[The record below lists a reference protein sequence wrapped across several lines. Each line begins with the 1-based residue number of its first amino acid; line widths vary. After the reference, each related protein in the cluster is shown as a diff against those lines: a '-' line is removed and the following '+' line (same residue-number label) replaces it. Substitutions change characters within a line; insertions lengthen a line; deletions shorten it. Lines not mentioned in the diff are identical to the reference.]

1 MDQGTRPRRHRS
13 RALRDLLVISLAG
26 LVVFWLGAATDAFQR
41 AHEWISS
48 RYPGRDDEIVAAI
61 GLVALVFL
69 VFSIIRWRD
78 VRRQIRARNTAE
90 HRYRTL
96 VEGMPVVTYVAGAP
110 HEPTA
115 AFRYVAPGIHQLLRY
130 SQDEWIADPEIWK
143 KRLHPED
150 RDAVAAEADRA
161 HETAG
166 PFSLEYRM
174 MAKDGRIVWVRD
186 EAVVVERGPKGRWN
200 VWQGV
205 LMDITER
212 KQAEE
217 QFLEAETRYRSLV
230 ESIPAVT
237 YVDLVDELST
247 TVYVSPQIETMLGY
261 TPKHW
266 REDATLWMRAVHP
279 NDLDSLV
286 EASARHNQTGEPYD
300 QEYRIRTADDRWLW
314 VRDQATIVRSDDGR
328 SLFSQGVMFDVT
340 ERKLA
345 EEALR
350 ESEQREREAAE
361 RLRNL
366 DEMKNTFLEAVSH
379 ELRSPL
385 TSILGVAVTL
395 ENQDFPEAE
404 RRDLLDRL
412 AANARKLDR
421 LLRDL
426 LDIDR
431 LSRGIMTPQY
441 HAVDLGDLVR
451 RTVENFDVPAAR
463 SVELDETSITV
474 QADAPKVERI
484 VENLLSNAIRHTA
497 QDVNVWVQVRNEDGG
512 VLLIVD
518 DDGVGV
524 PRHLQKAIFEPFRQG
539 PTASPHSPG
548 TGIGLSLVAMF
559 AELHGGKAWVEE
571 REGGGASFRVFL
583 PAVPPYSDNER
594 EEADVEAAP
603 PLDAASAG

>member
-1 MDQGTRPRRHRS
+1 MDEGTRPRRHRS
-13 RALRDLLVISLAG
+13 KALRDLLLISLAG
-26 LVVFWLGAATDAFQR
+26 LVVFWLGSATDAFKQ
-41 AHEWISS
+41 AHGWISS
-48 RYPGRDDEIVAAI
+48 RYPGQDEEIVVAV
-61 GLVALVFL
+61 GLVALIFL

-110 HEPTA
+110 HVATA
-115 AFRYVAPGIHQLLRY
+115 ALRYVAPGIRELLGF
-130 SQDEWIADPEIWK
+130 SQDEWIADPDIWK
-143 KRLHPED
+143 NRLHPED
-150 RDAVAAEADRA
+150 RDAVVAEADRA
-161 HETAG
+161 HDSVA
-166 PFSLEYRM
+166 PFSMEYRM

-186 EAVVVERGPKGRWN
+186 QAVVVERGRRGLWN

-212 KQAEE
+212 KQAEDR
-217 QFLEAETRYRSLV
+217 FLEAETRYRSLV
-230 ESIPAVT
+230 ETIPAVT
-237 YVDLVDELST
+237 YVDLADELST

-261 TPKHW
+261 TPEHW
-266 REDATLWMRAVHP
+266 REDTTLWIRAVHP
-279 NDLDSLV
+279 DDLNRVV
-286 EASARHNQTGEPYD
+286 EASVRHNQTGEPYD
-300 QEYRIRTADDRWLW
+300 EEYRIRTADDRWLW
-314 VRDQATIVRSDDGR
+314 VRDQATIVRSEDGR
-328 SLFSQGVMFDVT
+328 TLVSQGVMFDVT

-361 RLRNL
+361 RMRNL

-441 HAVDLGDLVR
+441 HAIDLGALVR
-451 RTVENFDVPAAR
+451 RTVENFDVPATR
-463 SVELDETSITV
+463 TVRLDETSVTV

-484 VENLLSNAIRHTA
+484 VENLLSNSIRHTPP
-497 QDVNVWVQVRNEDGG
+497 DVSVWVQVRDEDGG
-512 VLLIVD
+512 VLLLVD
-518 DDGVGV
+518 DDGAGV

-583 PAVPPYSDNER
+583 PSVPPYGDSKLG
-594 EEADVEAAP
+594 EAESAP
-603 PLDAASAG
+603 PLDAASTG

>member
-1 MDQGTRPRRHRS
+1 
-13 RALRDLLVISLAG
+13 LISLAG
-26 LVVFWLGAATDAFQR
+26 LVVFWLGSATDAFKR
-41 AHEWISS
+41 AHGWISS
-48 RYPGRDDEIVAAI
+48 RYPGQDEEIVVAV
-61 GLVALVFL
+61 GLVALIFL

-110 HEPTA
+110 HVATA
-115 AFRYVAPGIHQLLRY
+115 ALRYVAPGIRELLGF
-130 SQDEWIADPEIWK
+130 SQDEWIADPDIWK
-143 KRLHPED
+143 NRLHPED
-150 RDAVAAEADRA
+150 RDAVVAEADRA
-161 HETAG
+161 HDSVA
-166 PFSLEYRM
+166 PFSMEYRM

-186 EAVVVERGPKGRWN
+186 QAVVVERGRRGLWN

-212 KQAEE
+212 KQAEDR
-217 QFLEAETRYRSLV
+217 FLEAETRYRSLV
-230 ESIPAVT
+230 ETIPAVT
-237 YVDLVDELST
+237 YVDLADELST

-261 TPKHW
+261 TPEHW
-266 REDATLWMRAVHP
+266 REDTTLWIRAVHP
-279 NDLDSLV
+279 DDLNRVV
-286 EASARHNQTGEPYD
+286 EASVRHNQTGEPYD
-300 QEYRIRTADDRWLW
+300 EEYRIRTADDRWLW
-314 VRDQATIVRSDDGR
+314 VRDQATIVRSEDGR
-328 SLFSQGVMFDVT
+328 TLVSQGVMFDVT

-361 RLRNL
+361 RMRNL

-441 HAVDLGDLVR
+441 HAIDLGALVR
-451 RTVENFDVPAAR
+451 RTVENFDVPATR
-463 SVELDETSITV
+463 TVRLDETSVTV

-484 VENLLSNAIRHTA
+484 VENLLSNSIRHTPP
-497 QDVNVWVQVRNEDGG
+497 DVSVWVQVRDEDGG
-512 VLLIVD
+512 VLLMVD
-518 DDGVGV
+518 DDGAGV

-583 PAVPPYSDNER
+583 PSVPPYGDSKLG
-594 EEADVEAAP
+594 EAESAP
-603 PLDAASAG
+603 PLDAASTG

>member
-1 MDQGTRPRRHRS
+1 MDEGTRPRRHRS
-13 RALRDLLVISLAG
+13 KALRDLLLISLAG
-26 LVVFWLGAATDAFQR
+26 LVVFWLGSATDAFKQ
-41 AHEWISS
+41 AHGWISS
-48 RYPGRDDEIVAAI
+48 RYPGQDEEIVVAV
-61 GLVALVFL
+61 GLVALIFL

-110 HEPTA
+110 HVATA
-115 AFRYVAPGIHQLLRY
+115 ALRYVAPGIRELLGF
-130 SQDEWIADPEIWK
+130 SQDEWIADPDIWK
-143 KRLHPED
+143 NRLHPED
-150 RDAVAAEADRA
+150 RDAVVAEADRA
-161 HETAG
+161 HDSVA
-166 PFSLEYRM
+166 PFSMEYRM

-186 EAVVVERGPKGRWN
+186 QAVVVERGRRGLWN

-212 KQAEE
+212 KQAEDR
-217 QFLEAETRYRSLV
+217 FLEAETRYRSLV
-230 ESIPAVT
+230 ETIPAVT
-237 YVDLVDELST
+237 YVDLADELST

-261 TPKHW
+261 TPEHW
-266 REDATLWMRAVHP
+266 REDTTLWIRAVHP
-279 NDLDSLV
+279 DDLNRVV
-286 EASARHNQTGEPYD
+286 EASVRHNQTGEPYD
-300 QEYRIRTADDRWLW
+300 EEYRIRTADDRWLW
-314 VRDQATIVRSDDGR
+314 VRDQATIVRSEDGR
-328 SLFSQGVMFDVT
+328 TLVSQGVMFDVT

-361 RLRNL
+361 RMRNL

-441 HAVDLGDLVR
+441 HAIDLGALVR
-451 RTVENFDVPAAR
+451 RTVENFDVPATR
-463 SVELDETSITV
+463 TVRLDETSVTV

-484 VENLLSNAIRHTA
+484 VENLLSNSIRHTPP
-497 QDVNVWVQVRNEDGG
+497 DVSVWVQVRDEDGG
-512 VLLIVD
+512 VLLMVD
-518 DDGVGV
+518 DDGAGV

-583 PAVPPYSDNER
+583 PSVPPYGDSKLG
-594 EEADVEAAP
+594 EAESAP
-603 PLDAASAG
+603 PLDAASTG

>member
-1 MDQGTRPRRHRS
+1 MDEGTRPRRHRS
-13 RALRDLLVISLAG
+13 RALRDLLLISLAG
-26 LVVFWLGAATDAFQR
+26 LVVFWLGSATDAFKR
-41 AHEWISS
+41 AHGWISS
-48 RYPGRDDEIVAAI
+48 RYPGQDEEIVVAV
-61 GLVALVFL
+61 GLVALIFL

-110 HEPTA
+110 HVATA
-115 AFRYVAPGIHQLLRY
+115 ALRYVAPGIRELLGF
-130 SQDEWIADPEIWK
+130 SQDEWIADPDIWK
-143 KRLHPED
+143 NRLHPED
-150 RDAVAAEADRA
+150 RDAVVAEADRA
-161 HETAG
+161 HDSVA
-166 PFSLEYRM
+166 PFSMEYRM

-186 EAVVVERGPKGRWN
+186 QAVVVERGRRGLWN

-212 KQAEE
+212 KQAEDR
-217 QFLEAETRYRSLV
+217 FLEAETRYRSLV
-230 ESIPAVT
+230 ETIPAVT
-237 YVDLVDELST
+237 YVDLADELST

-261 TPKHW
+261 TPEHW
-266 REDATLWMRAVHP
+266 REDTTLWIRAVHP
-279 NDLDSLV
+279 DDLNRVV
-286 EASARHNQTGEPYD
+286 EASVRHNQTGEPYD
-300 QEYRIRTADDRWLW
+300 EEYRIRTADDRWLW
-314 VRDQATIVRSDDGR
+314 VRDQATIVRSEDGR
-328 SLFSQGVMFDVT
+328 TLVSQGVMFDVT

-361 RLRNL
+361 RMRNL

-441 HAVDLGDLVR
+441 HAIDLGALVR
-451 RTVENFDVPAAR
+451 RTVENFDVPATR
-463 SVELDETSITV
+463 TVRLDETSVTV

-484 VENLLSNAIRHTA
+484 VENLLSNSIRHTPP
-497 QDVNVWVQVRNEDGG
+497 DVSVWVQVRDEDGG
-512 VLLIVD
+512 VLLMVD
-518 DDGVGV
+518 DDGAGV

-583 PAVPPYSDNER
+583 PSVPPYGDSKLG
-594 EEADVEAAP
+594 EAESAP
-603 PLDAASAG
+603 PLGAASTG

>member
-1 MDQGTRPRRHRS
+1 MDEGTRPRRHRS
-13 RALRDLLVISLAG
+13 MALRDLLLISLAG
-26 LVVFWLGAATDAFQR
+26 LVVFWLGTVTDAFKR
-41 AHEWISS
+41 VREWISS
-48 RYPGRDDEIVAAI
+48 RYPGQYDEILAPI
-61 GLVALVFL
+61 GLVALVLL

-78 VRRQIRARNTAE
+78 VRRQIRARNAAE

-96 VEGMPVVTYVAGAP
+96 VEGMPVVTYVAGTP
-110 HEPTA
+110 HEATA
-115 AFRYVAPGIHQLLRY
+115 PLRYVAPGIRELLGY
-130 SQDEWIADPEIWK
+130 SQEEWIADPDIWK

-150 RDAVAAEADRA
+150 LDDVAAEADRA
-161 HETAG
+161 HDSVA
-166 PFSLEYRM
+166 PFSMEYRM
-174 MAKDGRIVWVRD
+174 VAKDGRIVWVRD
-186 EAVVVERGPKGRWN
+186 EAVVVERGRRGQWN

-212 KQAEE
+212 KEAEE
-217 QFLEAETRYRSLV
+217 RFLVAETRYRSLV
-230 ESIPAVT
+230 ETIPAIT
-237 YVDLVDELST
+237 YVDLADELST

-266 REDATLWMRAVHP
+266 REDTTLWMRAVHP
-279 NDLDSLV
+279 SDLNRVV
-286 EASARHNQTGEPYD
+286 EASVRHNQTGEPYD

-314 VRDQATIVRSDDGR
+314 VRDQATIVRSEDGR
-328 SLFSQGVMFDVT
+328 TLVSQGVMFDVT

-361 RLRNL
+361 HMRNL

-395 ENQDFPEAE
+395 EHQDFPEAE

-441 HAVDLGDLVR
+441 HAIDLGALVR
-451 RTVENFDVPAAR
+451 RTVENFDVPASR
-463 SVELDETSITV
+463 TVRLDETSVTV

-484 VENLLSNAIRHTA
+484 VENLLSNAIRHTPPN
-497 QDVNVWVQVRNEDGG
+497 VSVWVQVRTEDGG
-512 VLLIVD
+512 VLLIVE
-518 DDGVGV
+518 DDGAGV

-539 PTASPHSPG
+539 PTASPYSPG

-583 PAVPPYSDNER
+583 PSMQPYSDGKV
-594 EEADVEAAP
+594 EEAGSPP

>member
-1 MDQGTRPRRHRS
+1 MDEGTRPRRHRS
-13 RALRDLLVISLAG
+13 RALRDLLLISLAG
-26 LVVFWLGAATDAFQR
+26 LVVFWLGSATDAFKQ
-41 AHEWISS
+41 AHGWISS
-48 RYPGRDDEIVAAI
+48 RYPGQDEEIVVAV
-61 GLVALVFL
+61 GLVALIFL

-110 HEPTA
+110 HVATA
-115 AFRYVAPGIHQLLRY
+115 ALRYVAPGIRELLGF
-130 SQDEWIADPEIWK
+130 SQDEWIADPDIWK
-143 KRLHPED
+143 NRLHPED
-150 RDAVAAEADRA
+150 RDAVVAEADRA
-161 HETAG
+161 HDSVA
-166 PFSLEYRM
+166 PFSMEYRM
-174 MAKDGRIVWVRD
+174 MAKDARIVWVRD
-186 EAVVVERGPKGRWN
+186 EAVVVERGRRGLWN

-212 KQAEE
+212 KQAEDR
-217 QFLEAETRYRSLV
+217 FLEAETRYRSLV
-230 ESIPAVT
+230 ETIPAVT
-237 YVDLVDELST
+237 YVDLADELST

-261 TPKHW
+261 TPEHW
-266 REDATLWMRAVHP
+266 REDTTLWIRAVHP
-279 NDLDSLV
+279 DDLNRVV
-286 EASARHNQTGEPYD
+286 EASVRHNQTGEPYD
-300 QEYRIRTADDRWLW
+300 EEYRIRTADDRWLW
-314 VRDQATIVRSDDGR
+314 VRDQATIVRSEDGR
-328 SLFSQGVMFDVT
+328 TLVSQGVMFDVT

-361 RLRNL
+361 RMRNL

-441 HAVDLGDLVR
+441 HAIDLGALVR
-451 RTVENFDVPAAR
+451 RTVENFDVPATR
-463 SVELDETSITV
+463 TVRLDETSVTV

-484 VENLLSNAIRHTA
+484 VENLLSNSIRHTPP
-497 QDVNVWVQVRNEDGG
+497 DVSVWVQVRDEDGG
-512 VLLIVD
+512 VLLMVD
-518 DDGVGV
+518 DDGAGV

-583 PAVPPYSDNER
+583 PSVPPYGDSKLG
-594 EEADVEAAP
+594 EAESAP
-603 PLDAASAG
+603 PLDAASTG

>member
-1 MDQGTRPRRHRS
+1 
-13 RALRDLLVISLAG
+13 
-26 LVVFWLGAATDAFQR
+26 
-41 AHEWISS
+41 
-48 RYPGRDDEIVAAI
+48 
-61 GLVALVFL
+61 
-69 VFSIIRWRD
+69 
-78 VRRQIRARNTAE
+78 
-90 HRYRTL
+90 
-96 VEGMPVVTYVAGAP
+96 MPVVTYVAGTP
-110 HEPTA
+110 HEATA
-115 AFRYVAPGIHQLLRY
+115 PLRYIAPGIRQLLGI
-130 SQDEWIADPEIWK
+130 SQDEWIADPDIWK
-143 KRLHPED
+143 ERLHPED
-150 RDAVAAEADRA
+150 RDTVAAEADRA
-161 HETAG
+161 RDSVA
-166 PFSLEYRM
+166 PFRMEYRM
-174 MAKDGRIVWVRD
+174 VAKDGRIVWVRD
-186 EAVVVERGPKGRWN
+186 EAVVVERGRRGLWN

-212 KQAEE
+212 KEAEE
-217 QFLEAETRYRSLV
+217 RFLLAENRYRSLV
-230 ESIPAVT
+230 ETIPAVT
-237 YVDLVDELST
+237 YVDLADELST

-266 REDATLWMRAVHP
+266 REDTTLWMRAVHP
-279 NDLDSLV
+279 NDLNRVV

-300 QEYRIRTADDRWLW
+300 QEYRIRTADGRWLW

-328 SLFSQGVMFDVT
+328 TLVSQGVMFDVT

-361 RLRNL
+361 HMRNL

-395 ENQDFPEAE
+395 EHQDFPEAE

-441 HAVDLGDLVR
+441 HAIDLGALVR
-451 RTVENFDVPAAR
+451 RTVENFDMPATR
-463 SVELDETSITV
+463 TVRVDETSVTV

-484 VENLLSNAIRHTA
+484 VENLLSNAIRHTPPN
-497 QDVNVWVQVRNEDGG
+497 VSVWVQVRNEDGG
-512 VLLIVD
+512 VLLMVE
-518 DDGVGV
+518 DDGAGV

-539 PTASPHSPG
+539 PTASPFSPG
-548 TGIGLSLVAMF
+548 TGIGLSLVSMF

-583 PAVPPYSDNER
+583 PSVQPYGDGKLEGAGSR
-594 EEADVEAAP
+594 P
-603 PLDAASAG
+603 PLDAATAG

>member
-1 MDQGTRPRRHRS
+1 MDQEGTRPRRHRS
-13 RALRDLLVISLAG
+13 RALRDLLLISLAG
-26 LVVFWLGAATDAFQR
+26 LVVFWLGAATHGFQR

-48 RYPGRDDEIVAAI
+48 RYPGQDDEIVAAI
-61 GLVALVFL
+61 GLLALVFL
-69 VFSIIRWRD
+69 VFSIIRWRE
-78 VRRQIRARNTAE
+78 VRRQIRARNAAE

-110 HEPTA
+110 HEATA
-115 AFRYVAPGIHQLLRY
+115 SLRYVAPGIRELLGY
-130 SQDEWIADPEIWK
+130 SQDEWIADPDIWK

-150 RDAVAAEADRA
+150 REAVAAEADRV
-161 HETAG
+161 HEKVG
-166 PFSLEYRM
+166 PFSMEYRM

-186 EAVVVERGPKGRWN
+186 EAVVVERDRKGLWN

-217 QFLEAETRYRSLV
+217 RFLEAETRYRSLV

-266 REDATLWMRAVHP
+266 REDATLWMRAVHA
-279 NDLDSLV
+279 NDLDRV
-286 EASARHNQTGEPYD
+286 IEASARHNQTGEPYD

-314 VRDQATIVRSDDGR
+314 VRDQATIVRSEDGR

-361 RLRNL
+361 RMRNL
-366 DEMKNTFLEAVSH
+366 DEMKNAFLEAVSH

-441 HAVDLGDLVR
+441 HSIDLGALVR
-451 RTVENFDVPAAR
+451 RTVENFDVPATR
-463 SVELDETSITV
+463 TIRLDETSVTV

-484 VENLLSNAIRHTA
+484 VENLLSNAIRHTPP
-497 QDVNVWVQVRNEDGG
+497 DVSVWVQVRNEDGG

-518 DDGVGV
+518 DDGAGV

-583 PAVPPYSDNER
+583 PAIPPFSDSELA
-594 EEADVEAAP
+594 EAEPAP

>member
-1 MDQGTRPRRHRS
+1 MDEGTRPRRHRS
-13 RALRDLLVISLAG
+13 RALRDLLLISLAG
-26 LVVFWLGAATDAFQR
+26 LVVFWLGSATDAFKR
-41 AHEWISS
+41 AHGWISS
-48 RYPGRDDEIVAAI
+48 RYPGQDEEIVVAV
-61 GLVALVFL
+61 GLVALIFL

-110 HEPTA
+110 HEATA
-115 AFRYVAPGIHQLLRY
+115 ALRYVAPGIRELLGF
-130 SQDEWIADPEIWK
+130 SQDEWIADPDIWK
-143 KRLHPED
+143 NRLHPED
-150 RDAVAAEADRA
+150 RDAVVAEADRA
-161 HETAG
+161 HDSVA
-166 PFSLEYRM
+166 PFSMEYRM

-186 EAVVVERGPKGRWN
+186 EAVVVERGRKGLWN

-212 KQAEE
+212 KQAEDR
-217 QFLEAETRYRSLV
+217 FLEAETRYRSLV
-230 ESIPAVT
+230 ETIPAVT
-237 YVDLVDELST
+237 YVDLADELST

-261 TPKHW
+261 TPEHW
-266 REDATLWMRAVHP
+266 REDTTLWIRAVHP
-279 NDLDSLV
+279 DDLNRVV
-286 EASARHNQTGEPYD
+286 EASVRHNQTGEPYD
-300 QEYRIRTADDRWLW
+300 EEYRIRTADDRWLW
-314 VRDQATIVRSDDGR
+314 VRDQATIVPSEDGR
-328 SLFSQGVMFDVT
+328 TLISQGVMFDVT

-361 RLRNL
+361 RMRNL

-441 HAVDLGDLVR
+441 HAIDLGALVR
-451 RTVENFDVPAAR
+451 RTVENFDVPATR
-463 SVELDETSITV
+463 TVRLDETSVTV

-484 VENLLSNAIRHTA
+484 VENLLSNSIRHTPP
-497 QDVNVWVQVRNEDGG
+497 DVSVWVQVRDEDGG
-512 VLLIVD
+512 VLLMVD
-518 DDGVGV
+518 DDGAGV

-583 PAVPPYSDNER
+583 PSVPPYGDSKLG
-594 EEADVEAAP
+594 EAESAP
-603 PLDAASAG
+603 PLDAASTG

>member
-1 MDQGTRPRRHRS
+1 M
-13 RALRDLLVISLAG
+13 ALRDLLLISLAG
-26 LVVFWLGAATDAFQR
+26 LVVFWLGTATGAFER
-41 AHEWISS
+41 VGESITK
-48 RYPGRDDEIVAAI
+48 RYPDHSYEIATGV
-61 GLVALVFL
+61 GLLALVFL
-69 VFSIIRWRD
+69 VFSVIRWGD

-96 VEGMPVVTYVAGAP
+96 VEGMPVVTYVSGAP
-110 HEPTA
+110 HETTA
-115 AFRYVAPGIHQLLRY
+115 AHRYVAPSIRELLGY
-130 SQDEWIADPEIWK
+130 SQDEWVADPDLWK

-150 RDAVAAEADRA
+150 REAVVAEVDRA
-161 HETAG
+161 HDSVT
-166 PFSLEYRM
+166 PFRMEYRM
-174 MAKDGRIVWVRD
+174 MTKDDRVVWVRD
-186 EAVVVERGPKGRWN
+186 EAVVVERGRRGRWN
-200 VWQGV
+200 VWQGF

-217 QFLEAETRYRSLV
+217 RFLVAESRYRSLV
-230 ESIPAVT
+230 ETIPAVT

-247 TVYVSPQIETMLGY
+247 TVYVSPQIESMLGY
-261 TPKHW
+261 TPKQW
-266 REDATLWMRAVHP
+266 REDSTLWMRAVHS
-279 NDLDSLV
+279 NDLNRVV
-286 EASARHNQTGEPYD
+286 EAAVRHNQTGEPYD
-300 QEYRIRTADDRWLW
+300 EEYRIRAADGRWLW
-314 VRDQATIVRSDDGR
+314 VRDQATIVRSEDGR
-328 SLFSQGVMFDVT
+328 TRVSQGVMFDVT

-361 RLRNL
+361 RMRNL

-395 ENQDFPEAE
+395 ENQEFPEAE
-404 RRDLLDRL
+404 RRDFLDRL

-441 HAVDLGDLVR
+441 HAVDLGALVQ
-451 RTVENFDVPAAR
+451 RTVENFDVPASRTVRVDEA
-463 SVELDETSITV
+463 SVIV

-484 VENLLSNAIRHTA
+484 VENLLSNAIRHTPPG
-497 QDVNVWVQVRNEDGG
+497 VGVWVHVRNEDGG
-512 VLLIVD
+512 VLLVVE
-518 DDGVGV
+518 DDGPGV

-571 REGGGASFRVFL
+571 RDGGGASFRVFL
-583 PAVPPYSDNER
+583 PSVQPYGESKQ
-594 EEADVEAAP
+594 EEAESPP

>member
-1 MDQGTRPRRHRS
+1 MDEGTRPRRHRS
-13 RALRDLLVISLAG
+13 RALRDLLLISLAG
-26 LVVFWLGAATDAFQR
+26 LVVFWLGSATDAFKQ
-41 AHEWISS
+41 AHGWISS
-48 RYPGRDDEIVAAI
+48 RYPGQDEEIVVAV
-61 GLVALVFL
+61 GLVALIFL

-110 HEPTA
+110 HVATA
-115 AFRYVAPGIHQLLRY
+115 ALRYVAPGIRELLGF
-130 SQDEWIADPEIWK
+130 SQDEWIADPDIWK
-143 KRLHPED
+143 NRLHPED
-150 RDAVAAEADRA
+150 RDAVVAEADRA
-161 HETAG
+161 HDSVA
-166 PFSLEYRM
+166 PFSMEYRM

-186 EAVVVERGPKGRWN
+186 QAVVVERGRKGLWN

-212 KQAEE
+212 KQAEDR
-217 QFLEAETRYRSLV
+217 FLEAETRYRSLV
-230 ESIPAVT
+230 ETIPAVT
-237 YVDLVDELST
+237 YVDLADELST

-261 TPKHW
+261 TPEHW
-266 REDATLWMRAVHP
+266 REDTTLWIRAVHP
-279 NDLDSLV
+279 DDLNRVV
-286 EASARHNQTGEPYD
+286 EASVRHNQTGEPYD
-300 QEYRIRTADDRWLW
+300 EEYRIRTADDRWLW
-314 VRDQATIVRSDDGR
+314 VRDQATIVRSEDGR
-328 SLFSQGVMFDVT
+328 TLVSQGVMFDVT

-361 RLRNL
+361 RMRNL

-441 HAVDLGDLVR
+441 HAIDLGALVR
-451 RTVENFDVPAAR
+451 RTVENFDVPATR
-463 SVELDETSITV
+463 TVRLDETSVTV

-484 VENLLSNAIRHTA
+484 VENLLSNSIRHTPP
-497 QDVNVWVQVRNEDGG
+497 DVSVWVQVRDEDGG
-512 VLLIVD
+512 VLLMVD
-518 DDGVGV
+518 DDGAGV

-583 PAVPPYSDNER
+583 PSVPPYGDSKLG
-594 EEADVEAAP
+594 EAESAP
-603 PLDAASAG
+603 PLGAASTG

>member
-1 MDQGTRPRRHRS
+1 MDEGTRPRRHRS
-13 RALRDLLVISLAG
+13 RALRDLLLISLAG
-26 LVVFWLGAATDAFQR
+26 LVVFWLGSATDAFKQ
-41 AHEWISS
+41 AHGWISS
-48 RYPGRDDEIVAAI
+48 RYPGQDEEIVVAV
-61 GLVALVFL
+61 GLVALIFL

-110 HEPTA
+110 HVATA
-115 AFRYVAPGIHQLLRY
+115 ALRYVAPGIRELLGF
-130 SQDEWIADPEIWK
+130 SQDEWIADPDIWK
-143 KRLHPED
+143 NRLHPED
-150 RDAVAAEADRA
+150 RDAVVAEADRA
-161 HETAG
+161 HDSVA
-166 PFSLEYRM
+166 PFSMEYRM

-186 EAVVVERGPKGRWN
+186 QAVVVERGRRGLWN

-212 KQAEE
+212 KQAEDR
-217 QFLEAETRYRSLV
+217 FLEAETRYRSLV
-230 ESIPAVT
+230 ETIPAVT
-237 YVDLVDELST
+237 YVDLADELST

-261 TPKHW
+261 TPEHW
-266 REDATLWMRAVHP
+266 REDTTLWIRAVHP
-279 NDLDSLV
+279 DDLNRVV
-286 EASARHNQTGEPYD
+286 EASVRHNQTGEPYD
-300 QEYRIRTADDRWLW
+300 EEYRIRTADDRWLW
-314 VRDQATIVRSDDGR
+314 VRDQATIVRSEDGR
-328 SLFSQGVMFDVT
+328 TLVSQGVMFDVT

-361 RLRNL
+361 RMRNL

-441 HAVDLGDLVR
+441 HAIDLGALVR
-451 RTVENFDVPAAR
+451 RTVENFDVPATR
-463 SVELDETSITV
+463 TVRLDETSVTV

-484 VENLLSNAIRHTA
+484 VENLLSNSIRHTPP
-497 QDVNVWVQVRNEDGG
+497 DVSVWVQVRDEDGG
-512 VLLIVD
+512 VLLMVD
-518 DDGVGV
+518 DDGAGV

-583 PAVPPYSDNER
+583 PSVPPYGDSKLG
-594 EEADVEAAP
+594 EAESAP
-603 PLDAASAG
+603 PLDAASTG

>member
-1 MDQGTRPRRHRS
+1 MEEGTRPRRHRS
-13 RALRDLLVISLAG
+13 RALRDLLLISLAG
-26 LVVFWLGAATDAFQR
+26 LVVFWLGSATDAFKQ
-41 AHEWISS
+41 AHGWISS
-48 RYPGRDDEIVAAI
+48 RYPGQDEEIVVAV
-61 GLVALVFL
+61 GLVALIFL

-110 HEPTA
+110 HVATA
-115 AFRYVAPGIHQLLRY
+115 ALRYVAPGIRELLGF
-130 SQDEWIADPEIWK
+130 SQDEWIADPDIWK
-143 KRLHPED
+143 NRLHPED
-150 RDAVAAEADRA
+150 RDAVVAEADRA
-161 HETAG
+161 HDSVA
-166 PFSLEYRM
+166 PFSMEYRM

-186 EAVVVERGPKGRWN
+186 QAVVVERGRRGLWN

-212 KQAEE
+212 KQAEDR
-217 QFLEAETRYRSLV
+217 FLEAETRYRSLV
-230 ESIPAVT
+230 ETIPAVT
-237 YVDLVDELST
+237 YVDLADELST

-261 TPKHW
+261 TPEHW
-266 REDATLWMRAVHP
+266 REDTTLWIRAVHP
-279 NDLDSLV
+279 DDLNRV
-286 EASARHNQTGEPYD
+286 VQASVRHNQTGEPYD
-300 QEYRIRTADDRWLW
+300 EEYRIRTADDRWLW
-314 VRDQATIVRSDDGR
+314 VRDQATIVRSEDGR
-328 SLFSQGVMFDVT
+328 TLVSQGVMFDVT

-361 RLRNL
+361 RMRNL

-441 HAVDLGDLVR
+441 HAIDLGALVR
-451 RTVENFDVPAAR
+451 RTVENFDVPATR
-463 SVELDETSITV
+463 TVRLDETSVTV

-484 VENLLSNAIRHTA
+484 VENLLSNSIRHTPP
-497 QDVNVWVQVRNEDGG
+497 DVSVWVQVRDEDGG
-512 VLLIVD
+512 VLLMVD
-518 DDGVGV
+518 DDGAGV

-583 PAVPPYSDNER
+583 PSVPPYGDSKLG
-594 EEADVEAAP
+594 EAESAP
-603 PLDAASAG
+603 PLDAASTG

>member
-1 MDQGTRPRRHRS
+1 M
-13 RALRDLLVISLAG
+13 ALRDLLLISMAG
-26 LVVFWLGAATDAFQR
+26 LVVFWIGTATGAFQR
-41 AHEWISS
+41 IREWMSS
-48 RYPGRDDEIVAAI
+48 HYPGQDDDIVAAI

-69 VFSIIRWRD
+69 VFSILRWRD

-110 HEPTA
+110 HEATA
-115 AFRYVAPGIHQLLRY
+115 ALRYVAPGIRELLGY
-130 SQDEWIADPEIWK
+130 SQDEWIADPDIWK
-143 KRLHPED
+143 NRLHPDD

-161 HETAG
+161 HDSVA
-166 PFSLEYRM
+166 PFSMEYRM

-186 EAVVVERGPKGRWN
+186 ESAVVEQGRKGLWN

-217 QFLEAETRYRSLV
+217 RFLVAETRYRSLV
-230 ESIPAVT
+230 ETIPAVT
-237 YVDLVDELST
+237 YIDLADEVST

-266 REDATLWMRAVHP
+266 REDTSLWMRAVHP
-279 NDLDSLV
+279 DDLNRVV
-286 EASARHNQTGEPYD
+286 EASVRHNQTGEPYD
-300 QEYRIRTADDRWLW
+300 EEYRIRTADDRWLW

-328 SLFSQGVMFDVT
+328 TLVSQGVMFDVT

-350 ESEQREREAAE
+350 ESERHEREAAE
-361 RLRNL
+361 HMRNL

-395 ENQDFPEAE
+395 ENHDFPEAE

-441 HAVDLGDLVR
+441 HAIDLGALVR
-451 RTVENFDVPAAR
+451 RTVENFDVPATR
-463 SVELDETSITV
+463 TVRLDEMSVIV
-474 QADAPKVERI
+474 QADAPKIERI
-484 VENLLSNAIRHTA
+484 VENLLSNAIRHTPP
-497 QDVNVWVQVRNEDGG
+497 DVSVRVQVRNEDGG
-512 VLLIVD
+512 VLLMVED
-518 DDGVGV
+518 EGAGV

-583 PAVPPYSDNER
+583 PSVQPYSDSKL
-594 EEADVEAAP
+594 EEAESPP

>member
-1 MDQGTRPRRHRS
+1 MDEGTRPRRHRS
-13 RALRDLLVISLAG
+13 MALRDLLLISLAG
-26 LVVFWLGAATDAFQR
+26 LVVFWLGTVTDAFER
-41 AHEWISS
+41 VREWISS
-48 RYPGRDDEIVAAI
+48 RYPRQDEEILAAI
-61 GLVALVFL
+61 GLVALVLL

-96 VEGMPVVTYVAGAP
+96 VEEMPVVTYVAGTP
-110 HEPTA
+110 HEETA
-115 AFRYVAPGIHQLLRY
+115 PLRYIAPGIRHLLGF
-130 SQDEWIADPEIWK
+130 SQDEWIADPDIWK
-143 KRLHPED
+143 KQLHPED
-150 RDAVAAEADRA
+150 RDTVAAEADRA
-161 HETAG
+161 RDSVA
-166 PFSLEYRM
+166 PFRMEYRM
-174 MAKDGRIVWVRD
+174 VAKDGRIVWVRD
-186 EAVVVERGPKGRWN
+186 EAVVVERGRRGLWN
-200 VWQGV
+200 IWQGV

-212 KQAEE
+212 KEAEE
-217 QFLEAETRYRSLV
+217 RFLLAENRYRSLV
-230 ESIPAVT
+230 ETIPAVT
-237 YVDLVDELST
+237 YVDLADELST

-266 REDATLWMRAVHP
+266 REDTTLWMRAVHP
-279 NDLDSLV
+279 NDLNRVV
-286 EASARHNQTGEPYD
+286 EASTRHNQTGEPYD

-328 SLFSQGVMFDVT
+328 TLVSQGVMFDVT
-340 ERKLA
+340 ERKVA

-361 RLRNL
+361 HMRNL

-395 ENQDFPEAE
+395 EHQDFPETE

-441 HAVDLGDLVR
+441 HAIDLGALVR
-451 RTVENFDVPAAR
+451 RTVENFDIPATR
-463 SVELDETSITV
+463 TVRVDETSVIV

-484 VENLLSNAIRHTA
+484 VENLLSNAIRHTPPN
-497 QDVNVWVQVRNEDGG
+497 VSVWVQVRNEDGG
-512 VLLIVD
+512 VLLMVE
-518 DDGVGV
+518 DDGAGV

-539 PTASPHSPG
+539 PTASPFSPG
-548 TGIGLSLVAMF
+548 TGIGLSLVSMF

-583 PAVPPYSDNER
+583 PSVQPYGDGKLEGAGSP
-594 EEADVEAAP
+594 P
-603 PLDAASAG
+603 PLDAATAG

>member
-1 MDQGTRPRRHRS
+1 MDKGTRPRHRS
-13 RALRDLLVISLAG
+13 RALRDLLLISLAG
-26 LVVFWLGAATDAFQR
+26 LVVFWLGVGTHAFER
-41 AHEWISS
+41 AHRWITSH
-48 RYPGRDDEIVAAI
+48 YPGQEEEIVAAI

-78 VRRQIRARNTAE
+78 VRRQIRARNAAE

-96 VEGMPVVTYVAGAP
+96 VEGMPVVTYVSGMPYQETAP
-110 HEPTA
+110 S
-115 AFRYVAPGIHQLLRY
+115 RYVAPGIKQLLGY
-130 SQDEWIADPEIWK
+130 SQDEWIADPDIWG
-143 KRLHPED
+143 KRLHPDD
-150 RDAVAAEADRA
+150 REAATADVDGA
-161 HETAG
+161 HEAVG
-166 PFSLEYRM
+166 PFSMEYRM
-174 MAKDGRIVWVRD
+174 IAKDGRIVWVRD
-186 EAVVVERGPKGRWN
+186 EAVVVERGRKGRWN
-200 VWQGV
+200 IWQGV

-217 QFLEAETRYRSLV
+217 RFLEAETRYRSLV
-230 ESIPAVT
+230 ETIPAVT

-279 NDLDSLV
+279 NDLDGVV
-286 EASARHNQTGEPYD
+286 EASARHNQTGEPFD
-300 QEYRIRTADDRWLW
+300 QEYRIRTTDDRWLW
-314 VRDQATIVRSDDGR
+314 VRDQANIVRSDDGR

-350 ESEQREREAAE
+350 GSEQREREAAE
-361 RLRNL
+361 RMRNL

-412 AANARKLDR
+412 ASNARKLDR

-426 LDIDR
+426 LDIGR

-441 HAVDLGDLVR
+441 RSVDLGALVR
-451 RTVENFDVPAAR
+451 RTVESFDVPASR
-463 SVELDETSITV
+463 HIELEEKSVTV
-474 QADAPKVERI
+474 QADPPKVERI
-484 VENLLSNAIRHTA
+484 VENLLSNAFRHTT
-497 QDVNVWVQVRNEDGG
+497 QDVSVWVQVRNEDGG

-518 DDGVGV
+518 DDGPGV

-548 TGIGLSLVAMF
+548 TGIGLSLVSMF

-571 REGGGASFRVFL
+571 RDGGGASFRVFL
-583 PAVPPYSDNER
+583 PEVPPYSDTELG
-594 EEADVEAAP
+594 DVETP

>member
-1 MDQGTRPRRHRS
+1 MDEGTRPRRHRS
-13 RALRDLLVISLAG
+13 RALRDLLLISLAG
-26 LVVFWLGAATDAFQR
+26 LVVFWLGSATDAFKQ
-41 AHEWISS
+41 AHGWISS
-48 RYPGRDDEIVAAI
+48 RYPGQDEEIVVAV
-61 GLVALVFL
+61 GLVALIFL

-110 HEPTA
+110 HEATA
-115 AFRYVAPGIHQLLRY
+115 ALRYVAPGIRELLGF
-130 SQDEWIADPEIWK
+130 SQDEWIADPDIWK
-143 KRLHPED
+143 NRLHPED
-150 RDAVAAEADRA
+150 RDAVVAEADRA
-161 HETAG
+161 HDSVA
-166 PFSLEYRM
+166 PFSMEYRM

-186 EAVVVERGPKGRWN
+186 QAVVVERGRKGLWN

-212 KQAEE
+212 KQAEDR
-217 QFLEAETRYRSLV
+217 FLEAETRYRSLV
-230 ESIPAVT
+230 ETIPAVT
-237 YVDLVDELST
+237 YVDLADELST

-261 TPKHW
+261 TPEHW
-266 REDATLWMRAVHP
+266 REDTTLWIRAVHP
-279 NDLDSLV
+279 DDLNRVV
-286 EASARHNQTGEPYD
+286 EASVRHNQTGEPYD
-300 QEYRIRTADDRWLW
+300 EEYRIRTADDRWLW
-314 VRDQATIVRSDDGR
+314 VRDQATIVPSEDGR
-328 SLFSQGVMFDVT
+328 TLISQGVMFDVT

-361 RLRNL
+361 RMRNL

-441 HAVDLGDLVR
+441 HAIDLGALVR
-451 RTVENFDVPAAR
+451 RTVENFDVPATR
-463 SVELDETSITV
+463 TVRLDETSVTV

-484 VENLLSNAIRHTA
+484 VENLLSNSIRHTPP
-497 QDVNVWVQVRNEDGG
+497 DVSVWVQVRDEDGG
-512 VLLIVD
+512 VLLMVD
-518 DDGVGV
+518 DDGAGV

-583 PAVPPYSDNER
+583 PSVPPYGDSKLG
-594 EEADVEAAP
+594 EAESAP
-603 PLDAASAG
+603 PLGAASTG